1 MTRKSVL
8 VVLLAFVLA
17 VPAMAI
23 AQTPNFSGK
32 WTQDM
37 EKSDPPPQGM
47 GGGGGGRGPAGPQS
61 YTIAQTATELTIERE
76 TPNGVMKS
84 VYKLDGS
91 ESVNPGGRGG
101 EVKSKSAWD
110 GAKLVTK
117 SVQTMNMQG
126 NEVTIES
133 TETRSLEAD
142 GTMTVVTVRKTPN
155 GETTRKL
162 VFKKA

>member
-1 MTRKSVL
+1 MTRRL
-8 VVLLAFVLA
+8 VLLALLAFIVA

-37 EKSDPPPQGM
+37 EKSDPPAQGM
-47 GGGGGGRGPAGPQS
+47 GGGGGRGPAGPQS
-61 YTIAQTATELTIERE
+61 YTITQTATDITIERE

-101 EVKSKSAWD
+101 EVKSKTTWD

-133 TETRSLEAD
+133 NETRSLEAD

-155 GETTRKL
+155 GETTRKV
-162 VFKKA
+162 VFKKG

>member
-8 VVLLAFVLA
+8 VALLAFVLA
-17 VPAMAI
+17 LPAMAI
-23 AQTPNFSGK
+23 AQSPNFSGK
-32 WTQDM
+32 WSQDM
-37 EKSDPPPQGM
+37 EKSDPPPQG
-47 GGGGGGRGPAGPQS
+47 GGGRGPAGPQS
-61 YTIAQTATELTIERE
+61 FTIAQTATELAIERE

-91 ESVNPGGRGG
+91 ESVNAGGRGG
-101 EVKSKSAWD
+101 EVKSKSKWD
-110 GAKLVTK
+110 GAKLVTT

-126 NEVTIES
+126 NDVTIES

-162 VFKKA
+162 VFKKG

>member
-1 MTRKSVL
+1 
-8 VVLLAFVLA
+8 
-17 VPAMAI
+17 
-23 AQTPNFSGK
+23 
-32 WTQDM
+32 
-37 EKSDPPPQGM
+37 
-47 GGGGGGRGPAGPQS
+47 
-61 YTIAQTATELTIERE
+61 
-76 TPNGVMKS
+76 MKS

-101 EVKSKSAWD
+101 EVKSKTKWD
-110 GAKLVTK
+110 GAKLVTT

-162 VFKKA
+162 VFKKG